1 MIFKVLFL
9 ALWGRTMVDDI
20 ATEANRQKRAA
31 GLELKDFLTE
41 MFSSL
46 VDENIILNFKA
57 DENFNHLGFSYN
69 KQYLTNFIIETH
81 DNKFIIIN
89 NSKSFK
95 HDRFKQL
102 SYDIAG
108 VSNNA
113 PFSKDIVASIILYPD
128 IELSKFISLRNRIEA
143 REVFCPASHILTI
156 SELVQF
162 LENHRDL
169 VEEERAIAELEEQQ
183 PVVEVKDGSYY
194 GLRGNAF
201 EKEVVAEL
209 NDRKLLQ
216 QLIGN
221 GVSESIIFNNIIE
234 KLCLDN
240 SISFKELFSINATNT
255 VLKLK
260 NGGNAKTDIVVTL
273 QAITQEVIETISV
286 KNTTQSRVS
295 CHDYKS
301 DDFIRVLNL
310 EGSSLADYLIIYQQ
324 SGSHD
329 SFIKNLPEDKN
340 LEDFIQ
346 QLEPYKNT
354 LLEWALTGQH
364 DHQNLIIP
372 KQQVSKYLL
381 INKLGEIKFIDFS
394 SYIPELYDKAKLLY
408 GLPLSWTYPSKQR
421 GARIQLKLPIL
432 L

>member
-1 MIFKVLFL
+1 
-9 ALWGRTMVDDI
+9 MVDDI

-221 GVSESIIFNNIIE
+221 GVSESIIFNNN
-234 KLCLDN
+234 LYY
-240 SISFKELFSINATNT
+240 SFYFL
-255 VLKLK
+255 
-260 NGGNAKTDIVVTL
+260 
-273 QAITQEVIETISV
+273 TI
-286 KNTTQSRVS
+286 
-295 CHDYKS
+295 
-301 DDFIRVLNL
+301 
-310 EGSSLADYLIIYQQ
+310 
-324 SGSHD
+324 
-329 SFIKNLPEDKN
+329 
-340 LEDFIQ
+340 
-346 QLEPYKNT
+346 
-354 LLEWALTGQH
+354 
-364 DHQNLIIP
+364 
-372 KQQVSKYLL
+372 
-381 INKLGEIKFIDFS
+381 
-394 SYIPELYDKAKLLY
+394 
-408 GLPLSWTYPSKQR
+408 
-421 GARIQLKLPIL
+421 
-432 L
+432 